1 MIKNSDNAATVSSN
15 NGSKMFAN
23 VKAGDHFCF
32 LFSSDKEH
40 ETAIG
45 QFFRQGLELGEK
57 VLYLYDK
64 YQPDTLLKYLHV
76 EAGSQGSDLLLGQL
90 RILPADEVFIPEGVF
105 EPDQTL
111 AFIRNEISEARC
123 SGYSGLR
130 IGVEMTWALKN
141 KRGSDRLIEYE
152 NSLNLFQKD
161 DPCLICCLYDRN
173 VFPPALLFD
182 VLESHSQFVLKNEI
196 YPNRYY
202 GSSKALAKTDREQT
216 LLNNWLEYLVANQK
230 ISERVQKIKAEE
242 EQIEMVAALRDSA
255 AALNSTLKIDEV
267 LDRILINLVRVVPH
281 DAANIMLIEGNTA
294 RVERVRG
301 YRDYVDE
308 QAVLALRFNILELPN
323 LKSMLKTGKPAL
335 IPDTWSDKSWVVHP
349 DTSWVRS
356 YAGAPIQAK
365 GKLVGFINLDSATPG
380 FFTPFHIERLQA
392 FADQAALAVE
402 NARLF
407 NSLQLQ
413 AEEMAALYRAS
424 TPLINPVRDIKVLAE
439 QIAKAINEEFT
450 ASHCGILLV
459 DEDANKLKL
468 LAQSGYCHQYIP
480 ELPLDGKG
488 LTVAA
493 FRSRQFVYCPDVS
506 VDPLFI
512 RGADETRSELDIPM
526 QVGDHVLGVINLE
539 SSRLDAFDERV
550 RRIITS
556 YADRAA
562 LAFQNAIL
570 FSAVK
575 KHDEQMALMNEIT
588 QASLSAA
595 DLKTMM
601 TEFIPKIESLTQ
613 ADCCVIILWDYSRQQ
628 VVPFL
633 GDKPYKKQMLDL
645 LGNSAYA
652 NLINQGIHAETTIIL
667 DRESP
672 DIASSFER
680 LKQMPFEVFIWAPL
694 SVLDRRLGA
703 LLLGFIQYRKL
714 SQEEIS
720 LTEQAAGQIALAI
733 ARVQSLDF
741 ARRRA
746 QEAEN
751 LRGAVAALTSS
762 LDLKKVLENILDY
775 LEKVISFDSAC
786 IFLKEGEELRV
797 VASKGLPASG
807 ETVFDSDDVLI
818 REVWDTGLPLILKDA
833 QADPRFRNWGGTD
846 YIRGWMCIPFIG
858 RMGFFGALTI
868 DSRQPGAYGVE
879 EAALAMTFANHA
891 VIAVENARL
900 YKEEQ
905 QRAREL
911 EALHSATAM
920 LVSTLDLD
928 ILLERILTAAVMAIP
943 AAKKGSLWLLDEAT
957 NELHV
962 RATYG
967 YEDIRLCNLV
977 LSNGQSYVGRAI
989 EERKPLLIDNV
1000 CSDKAIRCAGMAEEA
1015 GSINSAIVAP
1025 LIIENRPL
1033 GVISLDS
1040 PHSKAFTEADLR
1052 LLISFGST
1060 VTAVIGNAQLH
1071 ASVQELAIT
1080 DPLTNL
1086 YNRRG
1091 FFELGQREINRSNR
1105 TENELSVVL
1114 IDTDL
1119 LKKVNDTYGHSVGDQ
1134 VLVSIAGHFRTNLRT
1149 TDIACRYGG
1158 DEFAILLPDTSVQTA
1173 IEVVDRL
1180 RCCISNTV
1188 IETTNG
1194 PLKVTISVGIASSSG
1209 GECNNLDMLLNQA
1222 DQALYV
1228 SKQEGRN
1235 QVNVFSAE
1243 KA

>member
-1 MIKNSDNAATVSSN
+1 MIKKSDNATTISSN

-23 VKAGDHFCF
+23 VKSGDHFCF

-76 EAGSQGSDLLLGQL
+76 EAGSQGGDLLLGQL
-90 RILPADEVFIPEGVF
+90 RMLPSDEVFIPEGVF

-111 AFIRNEISEARC
+111 AFIRNEISEARY

-130 IGVEMTWALKN
+130 IGAEMTWALKN

-173 VFPPALLFD
+173 VFPPALLLD
-182 VLESHSQFVLKNEI
+182 VLESHSQFMLENEI

-202 GSSKALAKTDREQT
+202 GSSKVLARSDREQT
-216 LLNNWLEYLVANQK
+216 LLNNWLEYLVANRK
-230 ISERVQKIKAEE
+230 ISERMQKIKAEE

-301 YRDYVDE
+301 YRDYVDD

-349 DTSWVRS
+349 DTIWVRS

-365 GKLVGFINLDSATPG
+365 GKIVGFINLDSATPG

-424 TPLINPVRDIKVLAE
+424 TPLINPVRDIRILAE

-468 LAQSGYCHQYIP
+468 LAQSGYCHQYVP

-506 VDPLFI
+506 LDPLFI
-512 RGADETRSELDIPM
+512 RGAEETRSELDIPM

-550 RRIITS
+550 RRIIAN

-595 DLKTMM
+595 DLQTMM
-601 TEFIPKIESLTQ
+601 MEFIPKIESLTQ
-613 ADCCVIILWDYSRQQ
+613 ADCCVIVLWDYSRHQA
-628 VVPFL
+628 VPFL

-645 LGNSAYA
+645 LANSAYA
-652 NLINQGIHAETTIIL
+652 NLINQGIHVETTIIL

-672 DIASSFER
+672 DITNSFER
-680 LKQMPFEVFIWAPL
+680 LKQMPFEIVVWAPL

-751 LRGAVAALTSS
+751 LRGAVAALASS

-786 IFLKEGEELRV
+786 IFLKEDEELRV
-797 VASKGLPASG
+797 VASKGLPESG

-833 QADPRFRNWGGTD
+833 QADPRFRSWGGTD

-967 YEDIRLCNLV
+967 YEDIRVCNPV
-977 LSNGQSYVGRAI
+977 LSIGQSYVGRAI

-1000 CSDKAIRCAGMAEEA
+1000 CSNKAVRYAGVVEEA
-1015 GSINSAIVAP
+1015 GNINSAIVAP
-1025 LIIENRPL
+1025 LMIENRPL

-1134 VLVSIAGHFRTNLRT
+1134 VLVSIAGHFRANLRT

-1209 GECNNLDMLLNQA
+1209 GECNTLDMLLNQA